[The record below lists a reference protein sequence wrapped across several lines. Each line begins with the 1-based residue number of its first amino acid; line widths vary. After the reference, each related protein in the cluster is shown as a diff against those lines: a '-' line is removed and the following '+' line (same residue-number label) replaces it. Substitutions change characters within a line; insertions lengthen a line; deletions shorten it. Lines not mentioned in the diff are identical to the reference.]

1 MSRRAAIL
9 AALLAA
15 ALPVG
20 LGDAA
25 SPDSLH
31 IYSSLPLQGA
41 NRPQTL
47 DVVRAERM
55 ALEEAGGVAGG
66 HPVELIS
73 LDDSTRAAGK
83 WAPEKV
89 TANARRAGGD
99 VRAIAYLGE
108 FNSGG
113 SAISIPFLNEAGV
126 LQVSPS
132 NTYVGLTRREAAD
145 PGEPDRYYPA
155 GSRTYGRVAPADH
168 LQAAATA
175 KLLASLGVKRVLLLD
190 DAEVYGYGMAR
201 MVRRRTA
208 ARGIWSRDPI
218 HVEGGRWGARFKRM
232 IRSIHPDAMVYGGI
246 TDNHAAAVFAAAH
259 RVAPKMTLIGGDG
272 VAESRFTRH
281 LGTGVAR
288 RVLIT
293 SPTIPEAAYPPAGQ
307 AFYAAFRAR
316 YGHTPQT
323 YGIYGYEAMTVVL
336 GAIDSGAGDPTATIK
351 AFFATRDRD
360 SVLGRYSIDSDGDT
374 TLATYGVYRVEKRQ
388 LVFDR
393 VIDSST

>member
-1 MSRRAAIL
+1 MTRRVAIL
-9 AALLAA
+9 AALVAA

-25 SPDSLH
+25 PTDALH
-31 IYSSLPLQGA
+31 IYSSLPLQGL

-66 HPVELIS
+66 HPIELIS

-83 WAPEKV
+83 WEPGRVV
-89 TANARRAGGD
+89 TNARRAGED
-99 VRAIAYLGE
+99 VRAIAYLGD
-108 FNSGG
+108 FNSGA

-132 NTYVGLTRREAAD
+132 NSYVGLTRREGAD
-145 PGEPDRYYPA
+145 RGEPARYYPTA
-155 GSRTYGRVAPADH
+155 TRTYGRVAAADH

-175 KLLASLGVKRVLLLD
+175 KLLSSLGVKRVLLLD
-190 DAEVYGYGMAR
+190 DGEAYGHGMAR
-201 MVRRRTA
+201 MVRRRAA
-208 ARGIWSRDPI
+208 ARGISARDPI
-218 HVEGGRWGARFKRM
+218 HVEGGRWGARFKGM
-232 IRSIHPDAMVYGGI
+232 IRRTHADAMVYGGI

-293 SPTIPEAAYPPAGQ
+293 NPTIPEGAYPPAGQ

>member
-1 MSRRAAIL
+1 MIRTAVIAIAL
-9 AALLAA
+9 AATSASAA
-15 ALPVG
+15 AAP
-20 LGDAA
+20 
-25 SPDSLH
+25 SPLH
-31 IYSSLPLQGA
+31 IYSSLPLHGPTRA
-41 NRPQTL
+41 ECL
-47 DVVRAERM
+47 DVVRAERL
-55 ALEEAGGVAGG
+55 ALADGGNTAGG
-66 HPVELIS
+66 HPVELVS
-73 LDDSTRAAGK
+73 LDDSNPARGRWDVGQVA
-83 WAPEKV
+83 
-89 TANARRAGGD
+89 ANARQALQD
-99 VRAIAYLGE
+99 KRAIAYLGE
-108 FNSGG
+108 FNSGA
-113 SAISIPFLNEAGV
+113 SAWSIPILNTSEHI

-132 NTYVGLTRREAAD
+132 NSYTGLTRREGALPGD
-145 PGEPDRYYPA
+145 PSRLYPDGR
-155 GSRTYGRVAPADH
+155 RTFGRVAAADH

-190 DAEVYGYGMAR
+190 DGEAYGHGMAR
-201 MVRRRTA
+201 MVRRRAA
-208 ARGIWSRDPI
+208 ARGISSRDPI
-218 HVEGGRWGARFKRM
+218 HVEGGHWGARFKRM

-293 SPTIPEAAYPPAGQ
+293 NPTIPEGAYPPAGQ

-316 YGHTPQT
+316 YGHTPQP
-323 YGIYGYEAMTVVL
+323 YGIYGYEAMKVVL
-336 GAIDSGAGDPTATIK
+336 AAIGAGAGDPTATIK